1 MLIRPRFAVLATT
14 LLVAVAWLAAIPA
27 QAQIAV
33 IALENK
39 VVLVNGVATVV
50 ANPKPDGAAL
60 LDLSA
65 TPPKLIAQIELPS
78 ATVQGPPTTVAVTP
92 DESMAIVGSGQ
103 RADASDK
110 TKLVNNDFVT
120 LIDLKSS
127 PAKVLGTVITGSQPT
142 GIAINSAGTL
152 ALVANRGDGTV
163 SVLKIAGKQL
173 SKIASLTLG
182 KADSGPAG
190 NNACSPSAGRVRN

>member
-1 MLIRPRFAVLATT
+1 MLIRPRLAVLATS
-14 LLVAVAWLAAIPA
+14 LLVAAPWLAATPA

-103 RADASDK
+103 RADC
-110 TKLVNNDFVT
+110 
-120 LIDLKSS
+120 
-127 PAKVLGTVITGSQPT
+127 ITGTLETTGTNDDGNCIYRLAASKYRATQTTPVMSVAPT
-142 GIAINSAGTL
+142 
-152 ALVANRGDGTV
+152 
-163 SVLKIAGKQL
+163 
-173 SKIASLTLG
+173 
-182 KADSGPAG
+182 
-190 NNACSPSAGRVRN
+190 